1 MTEHARRLARVFAVL
16 ALCAGL
22 AACGGDPAGR
32 AGLAEEAAASRLPAE
47 LELGELRVRA
57 SLSPSLALGEAVAQR
72 YGIARERGTHLLLVG
87 VRQGPAHDETSLPAR
102 VTAYARDLRG
112 VRQDIELREIRSDG
126 FIDYAGTVRAS
137 PPDTLSFVVDAEAIT
152 HTGATLRFSRDVL
165 SLP

>member
-1 MTEHARRLARVFAVL
+1 ML

-22 AACGGDPAGR
+22 VACGAGPAGR

-47 LELGELRVRA
+47 LEVGDVRVRA
-57 SLSPSLALGEAVAQR
+57 TLSPSLALGEAVAER
-72 YGIARERGTHLLLVG
+72 YGIARERGNHLLLVG
-87 VRQGPAHDETSLPAR
+87 IRRGPVHDEASVPGR

-137 PPDTLSFVVDAEAIT
+137 PPDTLSFVVRVDGIV
-152 HTGATLRFSRDVL
+152 HPDATLRFSRGIAP
-165 SLP
+165 LP